1 MKTLTLNNETSFN
14 FTDESTILALV
25 TVLDTFTEVDEIRDA
40 MTEENLAG
48 ATFDGE
54 TVENIIPLAISARA
68 DADGKV
74 VVNFT
79 NREKTEVEIMKDE
92 ITELQAALA
101 EIAGEV

>member
-1 MKTLTLNNETSFN
+1 MKTLVLSNETSFN
-14 FTDESTILALV
+14 FTDESTIFFLV
-25 TVLDTFTEVDEIRDA
+25 TVLDTFTKVDEIRDA

-54 TVENIIPLAISARA
+54 VVENIIPVSCSARA

-92 ITELQAALA
+92 ITELQTALA
-101 EIAGEV
+101 EIAGA